1 MRHFYSIT
9 SVDSKL
15 LQALK
20 EKLNTSSEV
29 ETLQTSQ
36 DKYTKSNGLTRV
48 PLHWPGVA
56 TMDIIDFYNLDPG
69 RLVVTPKDKVSKK
82 ECFQLKSSKEYTDV
96 TAVISAL
103 DLIDNEQR
111 DSMILKQTG
120 TQTLITTADLKIFE
134 FVQRLHLMRIT

>member
-1 MRHFYSIT
+1 
-9 SVDSKL
+9 
-15 LQALK
+15 
-20 EKLNTSSEV
+20 
-29 ETLQTSQ
+29 
-36 DKYTKSNGLTRV
+36 
-48 PLHWPGVA
+48 
-56 TMDIIDFYNLDPG
+56 MDIIDFYNLDPG